1 MRNRFLLL
9 LALVLFLVFSGCQ
22 HSAPQDDFTSGRY
35 SGTLYQIDAGEL
47 LLTGEFGEGHFLIG
61 EDTKFSCYLPDNS
74 DEPSYPG
81 DVPEDV
87 SAEDLKPPMF
97 LDVSYTPESGAS
109 TLKATEIMI
118 YPYFVSSI
126 MVDGALYRALGYYV
140 DEGEDEFSVDTAQ
153 AAGTIQSAAPF
164 GLPPEEDGQVTFDL
178 TGLVGTEYYRS
189 TGPYTGRDDPMES
202 ISIPVYHENGDWM
215 VFQLHPDS

>member
-1 MRNRFLLL
+1 MRNRFLLFLVLPLL
-9 LALVLFLVFSGCQ
+9 LAFSGCQ

-35 SGTLYQIDAGEL
+35 SGNLYQIDGDKL
-47 LLTGEFGEGHFLIG
+47 LLTGEFGDGHFLVG

-81 DVPEDV
+81 DIPMDI

-109 TLKATEIMI
+109 TLKAAEIVI
-118 YPYFVSSI
+118 HPYVVSSI

-140 DEGEDEFSVDTAQ
+140 DEGDYEFSVDTAQ

-189 TGPYTGRDDPMES
+189 TGPYTGQDDPMES
-202 ISIPVYHENGDWM
+202 VSIPVDQENGAWM
-215 VFQLHPDS
+215 VFQLYSD